1 MFKKSISVL
10 LAVLMICAV
19 IPLSAIG
26 ASAASDTQAELTES
40 LGTNDEPLELEI
52 GTEFQDAFTEE
63 DRSVTFRFVPK
74 EAGCYVFNA
83 NADTY
88 CDFELLDEDEMFI
101 RGVSGYASDFSLK
114 TELEAGK
121 PVFAKLSLMPN
132 AELEDY
138 NVYVETSA
146 SAKKLQRQR

>member
-52 GTEFQDAFTEE
+52 GTEFQDAFRTPSQKKTAPL
-63 DRSVTFRFVPK
+63 RSALFQKRQAAMFFMLMQTHTAILSCLTRTKCFPRECTATQMIFR
-74 EAGCYVFNA
+74 
-83 NADTY
+83 
-88 CDFELLDEDEMFI
+88 
-101 RGVSGYASDFSLK
+101 
-114 TELEAGK
+114 
-121 PVFAKLSLMPN
+121 
-132 AELEDY
+132 
-138 NVYVETSA
+138 
-146 SAKKLQRQR
+146 

>member
-74 EAGCYVFNA
+74 EAGC
-83 NADTY
+83 
-88 CDFELLDEDEMFI
+88 
-101 RGVSGYASDFSLK
+101 
-114 TELEAGK
+114 
-121 PVFAKLSLMPN
+121 
-132 AELEDY
+132 
-138 NVYVETSA
+138 
-146 SAKKLQRQR
+146 